1 MTQTRV
7 HVTASARA
15 LVKFTG
21 RGPQLLFTRRPR
33 LNDVSICRC
42 LSASLAVMI
51 GCCGWTTVQAD
62 DTQQQAARRQ
72 ANLQAW
78 KADGLPLMQAF
89 CVDCHNEDNAEAG
102 LDLTPYE
109 TLSDLT
115 AAEIRRVTEM
125 VQFGAM
131 PPDDAEELEIEDRK
145 KLVQALEATLYSASC
160 DLTPKAGKVTV
171 RRLNRSEYNN
181 TVRDLF
187 GLDLRPADAFPSDE
201 VGAGFDNNGDVL
213 SLSPMLVEKYMT
225 AAEEVSQK
233 VIIDPRQ
240 LPRLDLNVAP
250 DRIAVSGDY
259 KIGSFNGRFLKG
271 DAFAFVD
278 VEAPYAGRYTFN
290 VRGGSSEDNQA
301 PVRVAICDADGKVLG
316 VDDLKYF
323 GGGGGSDGMREDVE
337 LAKGKQR
344 LLLIPVFDDRELK
357 VNETV
362 LEVAKS
368 LDSERAAE
376 ILKTLETPQK
386 PSGRFDRGEFPFM
399 FRSFQVNGPHSFP
412 PEAYPPKQF
421 ALVRRVPPRRGS
433 SYRDVAKVS
442 AENLKPVMRF
452 MFRGPV
458 SDEEV
463 KPYAQLVESMT
474 KRGESYHRSM
484 QIALS
489 ALMVSPRFL
498 FRVET
503 AEEDV
508 QPDEAGDLPLTQ
520 HQLAS
525 RLSYFLW
532 SSTPDED
539 LLNRAR
545 DGKLS
550 GDEVTRQVARMISD
564 SKSDSLGADFAA
576 QWLGLRNLETHE
588 ADAEKFP
595 EFSDQLKLAMSQETQ
610 RLFLHLLREN
620 RPLNELLSADYTFVN
635 PVLAK
640 FYGIE
645 KQVPA
650 DSGFVKVSLT
660 DTPRRGLLSHA
671 SVLTV
676 TSMPT
681 RTSPVLR
688 GKWILESMLGIKA
701 PEPPAGVPELEES
714 KTAGEN
720 ATLREQLELHRESST
735 CASCHKVMD
744 QLGFGLDDF
753 DAIGRYRTKDQGQP
767 IDASGALPDGRAF
780 NGGAELSR
788 VLSQTESEALAR
800 TMIKHMLTFA
810 IGRELTPDD
819 RCEVDAIVEATR
831 DGGFKVADI
840 VQAVVASRPFQFQS
854 ADLP

>member
-7 HVTASARA
+7 HVIAAARFLVKMPARSGQSSNARNETSCLARMVFA
-15 LVKFTG
+15 LVAAVG
-21 RGPQLLFTRRPR
+21 CGA
-33 LNDVSICRC
+33 
-42 LSASLAVMI
+42 LSTAGAE
-51 GCCGWTTVQAD
+51 
-62 DTQQQAARRQ
+62 DTPQQAARQ
-72 ANLQAW
+72 QENLQAW
-78 KADGLPLMQAF
+78 KANGLPLMQAF
-89 CVDCHNEDNAEAG
+89 CVDCHNADNAEAG

-131 PPDDAEELEIEDRK
+131 PPVDAEQLEIEDRK
-145 KLVQALEATLYSASC
+145 QLVQALESTLYSASC

-187 GLDLRPADAFPSDE
+187 GLDLRPAETFPSDE

-225 AAEEVSQK
+225 AAEDVSQK
-233 VIIDPRQ
+233 VIIDPRE
-240 LPRLDLNVAP
+240 LPRLDLSVAP
-250 DRIAVSGDY
+250 DRIPVFGDY
-259 KIGSFNGRFLKG
+259 KIGSFNGRFLTEE
-271 DAFAFVD
+271 AFAFFDVD
-278 VEAPYAGRYTFN
+278 APYAGRYTFS
-290 VRGGSSEDNQA
+290 VRGGTSEDSQD
-301 PVRVAICDADGKVLG
+301 PVRVAICNADGKVIG
-316 VDDLKYF
+316 VDSLKYF
-323 GGGGGSDGMREDVE
+323 GGGGGSDSMREDVQLE
-337 LAKGKQR
+337 KGKQR
-344 LLLIPVFDDRELK
+344 LLLIPVFDERELK

-362 LEVAKS
+362 LDVAKS
-368 LDSERAAE
+368 LDAKRASEM
-376 ILKTLETPQK
+376 LKALETPQK

-412 PEAYPPKQF
+412 TEAYPPKQF

-458 SDEEV
+458 SDDEV
-463 KPYAQLVESMT
+463 MPYAQLVEAMT

-503 AEEDV
+503 AENDV

-532 SSTPDED
+532 SSTPDEN

-550 GDEVTRQVARMISD
+550 GDEVTRQVARMITD
-564 SKSDSLGADFAA
+564 AKADSLGADFAA

-588 ADAEKFP
+588 ADAAKFP
-595 EFSDQLKLAMSQETQ
+595 EFSGPLKQAMNQETQ

-620 RPLNELLSADYTFVN
+620 RPLSELLSADYTFVN

-645 KQVPA
+645 KQLQG
-650 DSGFVKVSLT
+650 DSEFVKVSLT

-688 GKWILESMLGIKA
+688 GKWILESVLGIKA

-788 VLSQTESEALAR
+788 VLSQTEGEALAR

-819 RCEVDAIVEATR
+819 RCEVDAMVDSTR

-854 ADLP
+854 TDLP